1 MLPIVNLGRNWTN
14 PDTETAKTLSLL
26 LYRPQRSC
34 GQGNIFSPV
43 CHSVHKG
50 EGWWWYPRRHW
61 GRPPRSRHPLGA
73 DTPPWEQTGA
83 DNPRSRHLPWEQ
95 TAPRGA
101 DTPPEQTPPGAD
113 TPLGSRHPPGADPP
127 RADPPPRIRSTSG
140 RYASYW
146 NAFLFEKNC
155 NYLSSKLAL
164 ILIIDLIAALLS
176 ETFVFRGVCSAVVLL
191 EKPSVKKTIP

>member
-1 MLPIVNLGRNWTN
+1 MVVSQKALRQT
-14 PDTETAKTLSLL
+14 
-26 LYRPQRSC
+26 
-34 GQGNIFSPV
+34 
-43 CHSVHKG
+43 
-50 EGWWWYPRRHW
+50 
-61 GRPPRSRHPLGA
+61 PRSRHPPGSRHTPLGA
-73 DTPPWEQTGA
+73 DPPGSRQT
-83 DNPRSRHLPWEQ
+83 PRSRHLPWEQ

-113 TPLGSRHPPGADPP
+113 TPLGADTPPEVDPP
-127 RADPPPRIRSTSG
+127 RADPPGIRSTSG

-176 ETFVFRGVCSAVVLL
+176 ETFVFRGVCSAVLLL
-191 EKPSVKKTIP
+191 EKPSVKKTIPQSGCFKYCAHQVQKIHVK